1 MSKKDINVNI
11 AEENNTPVNVE
22 IEKEEILTE
31 TEKTNDETTA
41 EKTIEVEE
49 SVETKTVEEPK
60 IDEIAVLKTEIKD
73 WKDKYLRLYAEFDNF
88 RRRKAREQLE
98 LTKTAGKDII
108 VNLLPILDD
117 FERAFKAREGKENGD
132 SIKGFELIYHKLQKN
147 LEQKGL
153 KAMESIGQ
161 NFDAD
166 SHDAIAEI
174 PAPTENLKDK
184 VIDEVEKG
192 YFLGD
197 KIIRYAKVVVGK

>member
-1 MSKKDINVNI
+1 MSKKNINVNI
-11 AEENNTPVNVE
+11 TEENNTNVNVE

-31 TEKTNDETTA
+31 TETITAESDETTA
-41 EKTIEVEE
+41 EAVEVETE
-49 SVETKTVEEPK
+49 TVEEPK
-60 IDEIAVLKTEIKD
+60 IDEMAILKTEIKD

-147 LEQKGL
+147 MEQKGL

-161 NFDAD
+161 DFDAD
-166 SHDAIAEI
+166 LHDAITEI

-192 YFLGD
+192 YYLGD
-197 KIIRYAKVVVGK
+197 KIIRYAKVIVGK

>member
-1 MSKKDINVNI
+1 MSKKDININI
-11 AEENNTPVNVE
+11 TEDNNTTVNVE

-31 TEKTNDETTA
+31 TETTPAENDETTVEA
-41 EKTIEVEE
+41 TTAKTE
-49 SVETKTVEEPK
+49 TVEETPK
-60 IDEIAVLKTEIKD
+60 VDETALLQAEIKD

-147 LEQKGL
+147 MEQKGL

-161 NFDAD
+161 DFDAD
-166 SHDAIAEI
+166 LHDAITEI

-192 YFLGD
+192 YYLGD
-197 KIIRYAKVVVGK
+197 KIIRYAKVIVGK

>member
-1 MSKKDINVNI
+1 M
-11 AEENNTPVNVE
+11 
-22 IEKEEILTE
+22 TE
-31 TEKTNDETTA
+31 TETTPAENDETTVEA
-41 EKTIEVEE
+41 TTAKTE
-49 SVETKTVEEPK
+49 TVEETPK
-60 IDEIAVLKTEIKD
+60 VDETALLQAEIKD

-147 LEQKGL
+147 MEQKGL

-161 NFDAD
+161 DFDAD
-166 SHDAIAEI
+166 LHDAITEI

-192 YFLGD
+192 YYLGD
-197 KIIRYAKVVVGK
+197 KIIRYAKVIVGK